1 MTNGEVLKVMWPD
14 VEFEDDHNIGF
25 VNCWFSNSKY
35 LMQVDKDWLKE
46 KYKLPNIVLQE
57 D

>member
-14 VEFEDDHNIGF
+14 VEFEDDRDIGF
-25 VNCWFSNSKY
+25 IKCYFSNSKY
-35 LMQVDKDWLKE
+35 LIKVDKDWLKE
-46 KYKLPNIVLQE
+46 KYTIPNIVLQE